1 VSWPRSRDEVI
12 AALNA
17 GELQRVTGGQAAGEG
32 WITRAR
38 QKHATAQS
46 LADTDPETAYVTAYD
61 AVRFA
66 LTGVLAQQGLRAT
79 QKGGHKVVEEIARAQ
94 FGKGFAAFG
103 TLRRRRVELEYPS
116 YPGEEPEQ
124 DELVEALATALEIIN
139 DADKLVEQLGIF
151 RP

>member
-1 VSWPRSRDEVI
+1 VSWALGRDEVV

-17 GELQRVTGGQAAGEG
+17 NDLQRVTGGQAAGEG

-46 LADTDPETAYVTAYD
+46 LAGTDAETAYVTAYD

-66 LTGVLAQQGLRAT
+66 LSGLLAQQGLRAT
-79 QKGGHKVVEEIARAQ
+79 QKGGHGVVERTVRAQ

-124 DELVEALATALEIIN
+124 DELVEALATALKIID
-139 DADKLVEQLGIF
+139 DADRLIGQLPIF
-151 RP
+151 VV